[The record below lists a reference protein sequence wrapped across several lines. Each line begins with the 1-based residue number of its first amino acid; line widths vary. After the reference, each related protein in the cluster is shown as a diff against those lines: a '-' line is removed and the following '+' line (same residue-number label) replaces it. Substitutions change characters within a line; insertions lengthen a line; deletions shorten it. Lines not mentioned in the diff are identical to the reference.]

1 MISLRPAAIV
11 LSCVLAS
18 AVADGQAQEKACL
31 MEGSFTVANETTEIK
46 DCLQNNGVA
55 PAQFKET
62 CASLAQAT
70 TAFGGPPAK
79 VTYLASCPPQ
89 PQGVCDGFFGQ
100 PMASYYYKRDPKTIA
115 TTKSSCLAQG
125 GRWRG

>member
-1 MISLRPAAIV
+1 MTAFRLVACAVSAALLGPFPV
-11 LSCVLAS
+11 L
-18 AVADGQAQEKACL
+18 AQEKACL
-31 MEGSFTVANETTEIK
+31 MEGSFTLANETTEVK

-62 CASLAQAT
+62 CGTLAQAT

-79 VTYLASCPPQ
+79 ISYLSACPPQ

-100 PMASYYYKRDPKTIA
+100 PMASYYYKRDPKTLA
-115 TTKSSCLAQG
+115 GTKASCQAQG
-125 GRWRG
+125 GRWR